1 MLLAGSLFPSAM
13 KATEKKASAAEFTN
27 ISSDQLLKKGD
38 DYLHINRD
46 IDSAILCFN
55 TVAKRY
61 DAGMSEKE
69 KAQIF
74 EAYYGLWNAYY
85 VDGYNNFHAA
95 LDNLL
100 IAESL
105 AEGNRHA
112 KAKLDYAYGIMYLTL
127 GSQHNEKEII
137 ELAKSYLHNAFYQS
151 YKQHDVILTHRAF
164 DNLALIAF
172 LDDSIHSIDK
182 EVAMMRNF
190 KNPSE
195 PWRQYVSLMIYNARK
210 ATAENNPGAAAEYF
224 NKILPVL
231 PDNPGTV
238 RYRIL
243 ALKGKANAL
252 AQTGD
257 YRQAKQTLDAA
268 MTLANRYNIK
278 DARLAIMGCY
288 KYLYTLKGDKE
299 ALAEIE
305 PRLLA
310 LKDSVLSYQ
319 VMGTLSQMQSLNER
333 RKMQKRLDVA
343 ELQRSATIYA
353 LIFMT
358 LVVIAIILVAVI
370 IYRKNRKLTQMGR
383 MLYNRV
389 QELTSNAKTSSQRS
403 DKNKQSL
410 SQKLTDDEIKQIY
423 EKIKSAFRDTELVCS
438 PDFTLTKLA
447 QIVDVQPRIASQVL
461 SSITGLNFCSN
472 VNRLRILEACRRFQ
486 GPEYERYS
494 TDGIAKSVGFQSR
507 SAFNSNF
514 KKVTGLSVREYKALG
529 KKNVEEISTED
540 EDSCALDE
548 S

>member
-1 MLLAGSLFPSAM
+1 
-13 KATEKKASAAEFTN
+13 
-27 ISSDQLLKKGD
+27 
-38 DYLHINRD
+38 
-46 IDSAILCFN
+46 
-55 TVAKRY
+55 
-61 DAGMSEKE
+61 
-69 KAQIF
+69 
-74 EAYYGLWNAYY
+74 
-85 VDGYNNFHAA
+85 
-95 LDNLL
+95 
-100 IAESL
+100 
-105 AEGNRHA
+105 
-112 KAKLDYAYGIMYLTL
+112 
-127 GSQHNEKEII
+127 
-137 ELAKSYLHNAFYQS
+137 
-151 YKQHDVILTHRAF
+151 
-164 DNLALIAF
+164 
-172 LDDSIHSIDK
+172 
-182 EVAMMRNF
+182 
-190 KNPSE
+190 
-195 PWRQYVSLMIYNARK
+195 
-210 ATAENNPGAAAEYF
+210 
-224 NKILPVL
+224 
-231 PDNPGTV
+231 
-238 RYRIL
+238 
-243 ALKGKANAL
+243 
-252 AQTGD
+252 
-257 YRQAKQTLDAA
+257 
-268 MTLANRYNIK
+268 
-278 DARLAIMGCY
+278 MGCY

-310 LKDSVLSYQ
+310 LQDSVLSYQ